1 MRNFRGFVFISANI
15 QEGFQ
20 IRISVPL
27 NGFCKKREETV
38 DLVSFTE
45 DILTGILNFLCSEC
59 PTRDGSINGFS
70 FFFNP
75 VL

>member
-1 MRNFRGFVFISANI
+1 M
-15 QEGFQ
+15 
-20 IRISVPL
+20 
-27 NGFCKKREETV
+27 

-45 DILTGILNFLCSEC
+45 DILTGILNFLWSEC

>member
-1 MRNFRGFVFISANI
+1 MDITLREKFGKLCFDLFFNI
-15 QEGFQ
+15 NIES
-20 IRISVPL
+20 INNYVTDHYIKIEEIL
-27 NGFCKKREETV
+27 N
-38 DLVSFTE
+38 
-45 DILTGILNFLCSEC
+45 GILNFLCSEC